1 MTSTIQRAFVPKL
14 CCDSSRL
21 ARRIAK
27 SLAESMPAQSSCA
40 TRNTGESV
48 GELIRAVRHEE
59 AKVHLD
65 LPSLMKAR
73 TFAIAHSLELP
84 QLLSVARAYLWT
96 R

>member
-1 MTSTIQRAFVPKL
+1 M
-14 CCDSSRL
+14 CCGSSRL

-73 TFAIAHSLELP
+73 TLAIAHSFRVASLAFR
-84 QLLSVARAYLWT
+84 ARAYLWT